1 MILNLR
7 YAIGRKIMV
16 NIVDCN
22 LKQFQYEIKG
32 KKIIAFG
39 AGRKFKSFISIS
51 NLTDKVKYVVDRQPE
66 KYNYAIKFGTKR
78 IGIKT
83 INQIED
89 DIDKTQTILLIT
101 NRYCISEILEQID
114 NNDKLDGMNCYI
126 CALMEE
132 KYEPQEIV
140 YPNYNY
146 SIPKKIHYC
155 WFGKNP
161 MPDEFE
167 RNIESWKEMC
177 PKYEIIKWDET
188 NYDVSKNLY
197 MKQAYEQKKWGF
209 VSDYARL
216 DIIENE
222 GGIYLDTDVKVIK
235 PLDDLL
241 KCKSFMGFID
251 NNMVAL
257 GLGFGA
263 VKHNLLIKELRD
275 YYNEKRFLRDDGTLD
290 MRPCV
295 EYQYPVL
302 VKYGFK
308 MDNKYQDINK
318 NILYPTEVFNPL
330 GKIKFHTCFSDNTHT
345 IHDAQISWESEEN
358 RIAHENT
365 IRQIKQRMQYV

>member
-1 MILNLR
+1 
-7 YAIGRKIMV
+7 
-16 NIVDCN
+16 
-22 LKQFQYEIKG
+22 
-32 KKIIAFG
+32 
-39 AGRKFKSFISIS
+39 
-51 NLTDKVKYVVDRQPE
+51 
-66 KYNYAIKFGTKR
+66 
-78 IGIKT
+78 
-83 INQIED
+83 
-89 DIDKTQTILLIT
+89 
-101 NRYCISEILEQID
+101 
-114 NNDKLDGMNCYI
+114 
-126 CALMEE
+126 MEE

-295 EYQYPVL
+295 EYQ
-302 VKYGFK
+302 
-308 MDNKYQDINK
+308 
-318 NILYPTEVFNPL
+318 
-330 GKIKFHTCFSDNTHT
+330 
-345 IHDAQISWESEEN
+345 
-358 RIAHENT
+358 
-365 IRQIKQRMQYV
+365 

>member
-1 MILNLR
+1 
-7 YAIGRKIMV
+7 MV

-22 LKQFQYEIKG
+22 LKQFQYEING

-66 KYNYAIKFGTKR
+66 KYNYAIKFGTKK

-89 DIDKTQTILLIT
+89 NIDKTQTILLIT
-101 NRYCISEILEQID
+101 NRFCISEILEQID
-114 NNDKLDGMNCYI
+114 NNGKLDGMNCYI

-132 KYEPQEIV
+132 KYESQEIV

-161 MPDEFE
+161 MPEEFE

-197 MKQAYEQKKWGF
+197 MKQAYEQEKWGF
-209 VSDYARL
+209 VPDYARL